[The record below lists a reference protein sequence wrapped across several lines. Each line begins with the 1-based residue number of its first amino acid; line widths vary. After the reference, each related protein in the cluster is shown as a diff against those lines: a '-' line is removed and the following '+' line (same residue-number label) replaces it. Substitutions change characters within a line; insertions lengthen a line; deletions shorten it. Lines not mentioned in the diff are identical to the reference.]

1 MREWDEN
8 KLDQELEV
16 LLNEIPEHDEFEKRI
31 EKYINARIRK
41 IVHKTLAMTLIVAI
55 LLLMLVNPMFRVS
68 FIDPTKKNENDIS
81 IYFDVLRDYYETT
94 RPYVEIVS
102 LDAEYKGLA
111 HYEVTMQ
118 ATNHRERL
126 NMGRTNI
133 FYDLNCGTIK
143 NLNDAQLYLMT
154 YMGRFDNYLYQ
165 NGENWIN
172 ESIDEL
178 RKLPESS
185 NIYISLYTAH
195 PQAIDELRNANI
207 CLEWIEVYQP
217 NVEYRGGLSLALSSA
232 QDKTDLRYEM
242 SEAELL
248 DVYCNNLKNL
258 LEHKDMW
265 KELSLPSTTV
275 IYGDLSV
282 LQDTYEDALYLTE
295 LKTER
300 FTLYGDKKDII
311 EFLENVDIIS
321 IQIDEIT
328 LY

>member
-8 KLDQELEV
+8 KLNQELEG
-16 LLNEIPEHDEFEKRI
+16 LLNEIPEQDEFEKRI
-31 EKYINARIRK
+31 EKYINHRIRK
-41 IVHKTLAMTLIVAI
+41 IVHKTLAMTVIVAI
-55 LLLMLVNPMFRVS
+55 LLLALINPIFRVS
-68 FIDPTKKNENDIS
+68 FIDPTKMNENDIS

-102 LDAEYKGLA
+102 LDAESKGLA
-111 HYEVTMQ
+111 HYEVTIQ

-133 FYDLNCGTIK
+133 SYDLNCGAIK
-143 NLNDAQLYLMT
+143 NQNDAQLYLAN

-165 NGENWIN
+165 NDENWIN

-178 RKLPESS
+178 RKLPESA
-185 NIYISLYTAH
+185 NIYISLYTAN
-195 PQAIDELRNANI
+195 PQAIDELRNSNI
-207 CLEWIEVYQP
+207 SLEWIEVYQP
-217 NVEYRGGLSLALSSA
+217 NVEYRGGLSLSLRVA

-242 SEAELL
+242 SEAELI
-248 DVYCNNLKNL
+248 DVYCKNLKNL
-258 LEHKDMW
+258 LEHKEMW

-275 IYGDLSV
+275 IYEDLSV
-282 LQDTYEDALYLTE
+282 LQDTYEDAMYLTE

-300 FTLYGDKKDII
+300 FTLYGEKKDII
-311 EFLENVDIIS
+311 EFLENTDIIS